1 MDISTVSVIDPFH
14 KQVRGIGKTFDSLG
28 ESVYTEVAKLT
39 QTPVNH
45 EAKIETRYSV
55 YFDKVGRVD
64 DTPVF
69 LLDNLEVGDVLE
81 GPAMII
87 DNTQTIVIVPGAKAI
102 LTSKHLYITL

>member
-1 MDISTVSVIDPFH
+1 
-14 KQVRGIGKTFDSLG
+14 
-28 ESVYTEVAKLT
+28 VYIEVAKLT

-87 DNTQTIVIVPGAKAI
+87 DNTQTIVIVPGARAI

>member
-1 MDISTVSVIDPFH
+1 M
-14 KQVRGIGKTFDSLG
+14 RGIGKTFDSLG
-28 ESVYTEVAKLT
+28 ESVYAEVAKLQ

-45 EAKIETRYSV
+45 EAKLAARYSV
-55 YFDKVGRVD
+55 YFDKIGRVD

-69 LLDNLEVGDVLE
+69 LLNDLEEGDVLE

-87 DNTQTIVIVPGAKAI
+87 DNTQTIVIVPGAKAV